1 MWYTPVIL
9 ACRRGRQKDPK
20 FEDSLRYSSD
30 ILSQLKK
37 DNQTKREQNFYIQL
51 VSHFKIFEKRKL
63 IGKIYKIPLRTKI

>member
-1 MWYTPVIL
+1 MVYTCDPSIQE
-9 ACRRGRQKDPK
+9 GRQEDPK

-37 DNQTKREQNFYIQL
+37 KQTKREQNFYIQL